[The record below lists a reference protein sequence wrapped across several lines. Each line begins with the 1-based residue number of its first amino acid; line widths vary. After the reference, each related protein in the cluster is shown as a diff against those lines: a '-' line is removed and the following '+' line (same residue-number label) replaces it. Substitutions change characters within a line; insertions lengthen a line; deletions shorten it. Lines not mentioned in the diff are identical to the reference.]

1 METKKKGKL
10 VILSGPSGCGKT
22 TISNCLTKSPEY
34 TRSISATTRPPR
46 PGEKHGTDYFF
57 ITEDE
62 FQKKIEQGEFAEY
75 AEYHNYR
82 YGTLIDS
89 IDDAM
94 LKGLIVLLVIEVNG
108 ALQIIKKFPDCN
120 SIFILPPDI
129 ETLKERLEE
138 RQYNTPDEINERVE
152 IALEEMEEKCH
163 YENCVV
169 NDDLSK
175 AIATIKEIIQK

>member
-22 TISNCLTKSPEY
+22 TISASLTKDPEFA
-34 TRSISATTRPPR
+34 RSISATTRPPR

-89 IDDAM
+89 IVDAR
-94 LKGLIVLLVIEVNG
+94 LKGLIVLLVIEVDG

-129 ETLKERLEE
+129 QTLKERLEK
-138 RQYNTPDEINERVE
+138 RRHNTPDEINQRVE
-152 IALEEMEEKCH
+152 IALKEMEGKCH
-163 YENCVV
+163 YANCVV
-169 NDDLSK
+169 NDDLNK
-175 AIATIKEIIQK
+175 TIATIKEIIQK

>member
-22 TISNCLTKSPEY
+22 TISNCLTKNPEY
-34 TRSISATTRPPR
+34 IRSISATTRPPR

-57 ITEDE
+57 ITEEE
-62 FQKKIEQGEFAEY
+62 FRKKIEQEEFAEY
-75 AEYHNYR
+75 AKYHNYH

-89 IDDAM
+89 INDAR

-120 SIFILPPDI
+120 SIFIVPPDI
-129 ETLKERLEE
+129 ETLKKRLEK
-138 RQYNTPDEINERVE
+138 RGHNTPDEINQRVA
-152 IALEEMEEKCH
+152 IAFKEMEEKSH

-169 NDDLSK
+169 NDDLGK
-175 AIATIKEIIQK
+175 AVTTIKGIIRK